1 MQDVWFTGQPDQ
13 QRRIAFK
20 LSSGRR
26 VWVVTFRYSG
36 TYDSLLEGRPDA
48 ELNKRILEER
58 LRASR
63 LRGGDKQFVLTP
75 ETRTDDHGGVH
86 LPPICCSAELMSSPI
101 DREMHGSALTVVWFA
116 TPFFNE
122 PLASFVE
129 RSLKDVPWEQN
140 AKDFEF

>member
-20 LSSGRR
+20 LSSGRL
-26 VWVVTFRYSG
+26 VWVVAFRYSG
-36 TYDSLLEGRPDA
+36 TYDSLLEGGPNA
-48 ELNKRILEER
+48 ELNKRIIDER
-58 LRASR
+58 LKASR
-63 LRGGDKQFVLTP
+63 LRAWDKLFLLTP
-75 ETRTDDHGGVH
+75 ETRADDRGGVH
-86 LPPICCSAELMSSPI
+86 LPPICCSTELMSSPI
-101 DREMHGSALTVVWFA
+101 NREMHGSALTVVWFA
-116 TPFFNE
+116 PPFFSE